1 MTEVYFTSPPTML
14 ENGETIRRRI
24 INSDLET
31 HHFQRTTVEEPV
43 SLLTERIFED
53 DTLRE
58 KFGMKG
64 SVQFENH
71 AKHFESGRG
80 SWREHAFG

>member
-1 MTEVYFTSPPTML
+1 ML